1 VQHGIPVEKLG
12 PLADPMAHAVDSC
25 VHCGF
30 CLPTCPT
37 YQVLGEEMDSPRG
50 RIILMKEVL
59 EGNLELDQATPYL
72 DPCLG
77 CMACVTA
84 CPSGVQYGELITPF
98 RALAEGRRKR
108 DPLSRSLRWL
118 VLNTLPFPRRFRL
131 ATTLGRLAKPLGKLL
146 RGRLAA
152 MLDLLPRNLPKARP
166 LPRAYPAE
174 GERRARVALLVG
186 CAQQVLS
193 PELNWATLR
202 VLSKNGV
209 EVVIPPAQGCC
220 GALSAHTGAA
230 EQAKRFARRSMH
242 GFPGDVDAIL
252 TNAAGCGSGMK
263 EYPLWLKGGPQEDAA
278 TEFAGRVEDV
288 SVFLARLGPID
299 PKPLPAPL
307 KVAYHDACHLA
318 HAQSITAQP
327 RALLGMIPNLELLE
341 IPDGEICCGS
351 AGTYNIEQPEIAR
364 ELGQRKAEAIL
375 STGAEAV
382 ATGNIGCLVQIR
394 AHLQRQGRP
403 LPIYHTIE
411 LLYRAYPSPA
421 GTEK

>member
-1 VQHGIPVEKLG
+1 MQHRIPVEEIG
-12 PLADPMAHAVDSC
+12 PLAHPMAQAVDSC

-72 DPCLG
+72 DSCLG

-98 RALAEGRRKR
+98 RALAQGRRKR

-118 VLNTLPFPRRFRL
+118 VLNTLPYPRRFRL
-131 ATTLGRLAKPLGKLL
+131 AATLGRLAKPLGNLL
-146 RGRLAA
+146 TGKLAA
-152 MLDLLPRNLPKARP
+152 MLDLLPNALPRARP
-166 LPRAYPAE
+166 LPGVYPAE
-174 GERRARVALLVG
+174 GEPRARVALLAG

-230 EQAKRFARRSMH
+230 KQAKRFASHSMKA
-242 GFPGDVDAIL
+242 FPRDVDAIL

-263 EYPLWLKGGPQEDAA
+263 EYPLWLKGEPEESAA
-278 TEFAGRVEDV
+278 AEFAQRVEDV
-288 SVFLARLGPID
+288 SVFLARLGAID
-299 PKPLPAPL
+299 PKPLPEPL
-307 KVAYHDACHLA
+307 KLAYHDACHLA
-318 HAQSITAQP
+318 HAQDVTTQP
-327 RALLGMIPNLELLE
+327 RALLGAIPNLELLE
-341 IPDGEICCGS
+341 IPDGDICCGS
-351 AGTYNIEQPEIAR
+351 AGTYNIEQPETAN
-364 ELGQRKAEAIL
+364 ELGKRKAEAIL

-382 ATGNIGCLVQIR
+382 ATGNIGCLVQIGT
-394 AHLQRQGRP
+394 HLQRQGQP
-403 LPIYHTIE
+403 LPIYHTME
-411 LLYRAYPSPA
+411 LLDRSYGPPT
-421 GTEK
+421 GTGK